1 MESVKVGLIG
11 MGTIGA
17 GVAKILFGKA
27 DMIERKIGKKIEL
40 VKICDLDTTTDRGV
54 AVPPGVMTSD
64 LSEIMDNPEISIVI
78 ELIGGIETARKFV
91 LKALEAGKNVVTA
104 NKALLANCGE
114 ELFAKAREAGRSI
127 GFEASVCGG
136 VPVLASLQTSLLANN
151 IHSIQAICNG
161 TCNFILSQMEDTN
174 AAYADALKEA
184 QRLGFAEANPTL
196 DVDGSDSTQKLAIL
210 AQLAFGAKPD
220 WKEIPRVGVDV
231 VDAIDVRF
239 AKELGRKI
247 RLLAIAERTDEGL
260 VLKVTPTLVPENSA
274 LAMVTNAFNAIQI
287 VGDSVGPVF
296 YQGWGAGQLPTA
308 SAVCSDVIDCALGR
322 TKITFDSLRLWSEE
336 RESVSIMDANKI
348 KSRAYLRFNVE
359 DRPGVL
365 ADVSKALGKHGVSI
379 AAMLQHAKA
388 NPGDKL
394 VPIIIMTYEAPA
406 DALQA
411 ALDELEPIPY
421 IGKPVCLAVRD

>member
-1 MESVKVGLIG
+1 MNSVKVGLIG

-17 GVAKILFGKA
+17 GVAKILLGKV
-27 DMIERKIGKKIEL
+27 DMIERKIGRRIEL
-40 VKICDLDTTTDRGV
+40 VRVCDRDTTTDRGV
-54 AVPPGVMTSD
+54 ALPPGMMTADSN
-64 LSEIMDNPEISIVI
+64 EIMNDPEISIVV
-78 ELIGGIETARKFV
+78 ELIGGIGAARELVLTALDR
-91 LKALEAGKNVVTA
+91 GKNVVTA
-104 NKALLANCGE
+104 NKALIANCGE
-114 ELFAKAREAGRSI
+114 ELFEKARANGRTI

-151 IHSIQAICNG
+151 IQSIQAICNG
-161 TCNFILSQMEDTN
+161 TCNFILSQMESTN
-174 AAYADALKEA
+174 APYADALKEA
-184 QRLGFAEANPTL
+184 QRLGFAEADPTL

-220 WKEIPRVGVDV
+220 WKKIPRVGVDV
-231 VDAIDVRF
+231 VDAIDIRF

-247 RLLAIAERTDEGL
+247 RLLAIAELTDEGL
-260 VLKVTPTLVPENSA
+260 VLKVTPTLIPENSA

-322 TKITFDSLRLWSEE
+322 TKITFDSLKLWSVE
-336 RESVSIMDANKI
+336 RRGAPILPVDKI
-348 KSRAYLRFNVE
+348 RSRYYLRFNVE

-365 ADVSKALGKHGVSI
+365 ADVSAALGRRGVSI
-379 AAMLQHAKA
+379 AAMLQHVKA
-388 NPGDKL
+388 DPGDRL
-394 VPIIIMTYEAPA
+394 VPIIIVTYDASA
-406 DALQA
+406 DALRD
-411 ALDELEPIPY
+411 ALAELEPIPY